1 MSVTK
6 VIDLMQKDVKTVRPH
21 AVIGDVVV
29 SLADAHISAM
39 PVVDGSG
46 RMLGVV
52 SATDV
57 IAAEAETADGP
68 AYAELI
74 QNTMVQDLMTPH
86 ALTVGPEAD
95 VREAARRMLY
105 AEVHRLFVV
114 ENDQLVGVISTLD
127 IVRAV
132 ATGKI

>member
-1 MSVTK
+1 MK
-6 VIDLMQKDVKTVRPH
+6 VIDLMQADVKTVRPD

-39 PVVDGSG
+39 PVVDGHG
-46 RMLGVV
+46 RMVGVV

-57 IAAEAETADGP
+57 LAAEAEAEDGP
-68 AYAELI
+68 AYSELI
-74 QNTMVQDLMTPH
+74 KNTLVQDLMTPH
-86 ALTVGPEAD
+86 ALTIGPEAD

-105 AEVHRLFVV
+105 AEVHRLFVA
-114 ENDQLVGVISTLD
+114 EGDRLIGVISTLD

-132 ATGKI
+132 ANGKI